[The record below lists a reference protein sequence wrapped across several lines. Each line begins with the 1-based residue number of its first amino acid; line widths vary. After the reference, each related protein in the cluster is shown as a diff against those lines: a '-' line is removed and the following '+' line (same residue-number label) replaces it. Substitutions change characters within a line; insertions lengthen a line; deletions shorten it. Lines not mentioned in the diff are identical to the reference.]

1 MIYTGY
7 FARTKQY
14 TDNGLQ
20 VVSIAGKAPDFF
32 KGPKYPS
39 LAPKYEMFMDWKKGK
54 IDNFD
59 YTRIFKERLNS
70 LDPHAVKRFLTSFDK
85 DVVLLC
91 YEKPGDFCHRHIV
104 ADWIEENLG
113 LIVEEYDF
121 NKVKAEKEIV
131 EYIKFNP
138 CTEEELTDMF
148 GINPIPLLR
157 RLEGEAPEGY
167 FLYKKISDNNIEY
180 TLEDSQEFLR
190 EFGVN

>member
-1 MIYTGY
+1 M
-7 FARTKQY
+7 
-14 TDNGLQ
+14 DNGLQ

-54 IDNFD
+54 IDNFE
-59 YTRIFKERLNS
+59 YTKIFKEKLNS
-70 LDPHAVKRFLTSFDK
+70 LDSHAVKRFLISFDK

-91 YEKPGDFCHRHIV
+91 YEKSGNFCHRHIV

-113 LIVEEYDF
+113 FIVEEYDF
-121 NKVKAEKEIV
+121 NKVKAEKDIV

-157 RLEGEAPEGY
+157 RLEGDAPEGY
-167 FLYKKISDNNIEY
+167 FLYKKISGNNIEY